1 MSDSES
7 MSSGEEMRR
16 ATSIDRQLPILERER
31 QRLSDI
37 YGTAE
42 TMETQDESMRN
53 SITAEAR
60 AA

>member
-1 MSDSES
+1 
-7 MSSGEEMRR
+7 MRR